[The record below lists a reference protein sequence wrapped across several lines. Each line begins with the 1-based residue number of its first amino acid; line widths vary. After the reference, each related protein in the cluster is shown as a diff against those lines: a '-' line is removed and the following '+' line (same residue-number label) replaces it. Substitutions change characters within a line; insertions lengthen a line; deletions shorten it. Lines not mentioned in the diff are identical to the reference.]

1 MVNVRDFGCPWGAKR
16 KKKKVL
22 PCTSQGSFPFAL
34 WVNTVPLSLLTVTSR
49 TLEPLLAYLGRC
61 QVLN

>member
-1 MVNVRDFGCPWGAKR
+1 MGSKKE